1 MQLGKLKFLKF
12 KKKKNFILVICPK
25 AVTFQV
31 FVSRCGVMLESFG
44 LKLDPVLRVKF
55 YVSKILACSGKN
67 GILFLALRGHGK
79 FLGVLPTIAS
89 FASVLQ

>member
-1 MQLGKLKFLKF
+1 MQLGKLKFLKL
-12 KKKKNFILVICPK
+12 KKKNFILVICPK

-31 FVSRCGVMLESFG
+31 FDSRCGVMLESFG

-55 YVSKILACSGKN
+55 YFTKILACSGKN
-67 GILFLALRGHGK
+67 GILFLALRGHVK